1 VESPL
6 WCLAVA
12 TVVGECGVA
21 HLSHHTRASC
31 PSEPAEGAQSV
42 TAEKLRTAPGVAVA
56 SSLKWGGLTGI
67 PVDNLRHLVGTQ
79 QAHRKSRHHTH
90 QEFADSV
97 RLPEGVA
104 HGTICNVI
112 VARRDRVRWNRAC
125 SAENAMVESRVGA
138 PSCRLTEEKSSI
150 SFSFFDQLIM
160 N

>member
-1 VESPL
+1 MKSPL

-31 PSEPAEGAQSV
+31 PSEPPKGAQSV

-56 SSLKWGGLTGI
+56 SSLKWGELTEI
-67 PVDNLRHLVGTQ
+67 PLVITWHLVGTQ
-79 QAHRKSRHHTH
+79 QAHRKSRPHTH
-90 QEFADSV
+90 QELTFLR

-138 PSCRLTEEKSSI
+138 PSCCLTEEKSSI
-150 SFSFFDQLIM
+150 SFR
-160 N
+160 